1 MIYIKK
7 GTEPRSLTEY
17 RSQPGATYDGYREK
31 DDVRGALLEEQG
43 YICAYCMRRISKEQM
58 KIEHWKAQNA
68 SDGAG
73 AEYAL
78 SYRNMLGVCL
88 GNQSSPHEMQT
99 CDTHRGNADLFV
111 DPRDAAHISQI
122 LYRGDGTIYS
132 KNLQINFDLNERLN
146 LNCES
151 ALLKQGRKEAI
162 QSLQSYLKRQCGSG
176 QWTPGLLQKVK
187 QHFMT
192 RQDGK
197 NCVYLG
203 AILFYIDHYM
213 KKVAK

>member
-151 ALLKQGRKEAI
+151 ALLKQGAERSDSKPSILSKTPMRQRTMDSRTASKSQTAFYDEARRKELRL
-162 QSLQSYLKRQCGSG
+162 SRSDSFLY
-176 QWTPGLLQKVK
+176 
-187 QHFMT
+187 
-192 RQDGK
+192 
-197 NCVYLG
+197 
-203 AILFYIDHYM
+203 
-213 KKVAK
+213 